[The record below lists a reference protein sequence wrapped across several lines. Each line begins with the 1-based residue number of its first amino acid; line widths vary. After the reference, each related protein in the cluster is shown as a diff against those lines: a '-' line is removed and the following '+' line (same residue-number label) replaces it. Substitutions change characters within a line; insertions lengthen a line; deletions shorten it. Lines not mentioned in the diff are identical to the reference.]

1 MFLNPLKLI
10 PPLVTTSSP
19 DASNLAKALDINSEF
34 STPSAAGLIVL
45 RMALVLSSM
54 SKRKS
59 SARALAD
66 ASRPSCLLTSL
77 ATSKGFLLLALKG

>member
-19 DASNLAKALDINSEF
+19 DASNLARVLDMSSEF

-45 RMALVLSSM
+45 RMALVLSSI

-59 SARALAD
+59 SASTLAD
-66 ASRPSCLLTSL
+66 ASFPSCLLTSL
-77 ATSKGFLLLALKG
+77 ATSKGFLPLALKG